1 MATMSRNQFRKS
13 LQDGLNAIFGMEYD
27 KYPEEWRDIFD
38 QETSNKAFEEDVLYV
53 GLGGAVEK
61 AEGAAITY
69 DEGGEGWV
77 ARYDHTTIAL
87 GFRITQEAREDNLYG
102 DIGKRFTKAMARSFQ
117 FTKEVRAAS
126 VLNNA
131 FSSSYTGGDAKA
143 LCVTDHPLAGGGSFS
158 NRPTTAAD
166 LSEASLED
174 ATIMIAGFVDDR
186 GLPIMARSKKLIV
199 SRYQK
204 FVAHRILNSTGR
216 VGTSNNDTNALRDM
230 SEFQTPSLNHY
241 LTDPYAWYIKTDVDY
256 GLRAFK
262 RKALETGMEGDFE
275 TGNLRYKGR
284 ERYSFG
290 WTDPRG
296 MYASPGVTP

>member
-1 MATMSRNQFRKS
+1 
-13 LQDGLNAIFGMEYD
+13 
-27 KYPEEWRDIFD
+27 
-38 QETSNKAFEEDVLYV
+38 VLYV
-53 GLGGAVEK
+53 GLGGAREK
-61 AEGAAITY
+61 AEGAAIEY

-77 ARYDHTTIAL
+77 ARYDHVTIAL
-87 GFRITQEAREDNLYG
+87 GFRLTQEAREDNLYG

-131 FSSSYTGGDAKA
+131 FTAAYTGGDGKVLAA
-143 LCVTDHPLAGGGSFS
+143 TDHPLAGGGSFS

-174 ATIMIAGFVDDR
+174 ATI
-186 GLPIMARSKKLIV
+186 V

-204 FVAHRILNSTGR
+204 FVAHRILNSTSR
-216 VGTSNNDTNALRDM
+216 VGTANNDTNALRDLA
-230 SEFQTPSLNHY
+230 EFNTPSLNHY

-262 RKALETGMEGDFE
+262 RKGLETGMEGDFE

-296 MYASPGVTP
+296 MYASPGVSP